1 MVNQTEFVT
10 EFVLLGFASLRELQI
25 LHAVAFLAIYLVAFV
40 GNFLL
45 IAAVAQNH
53 HLHSPMYFFLVNL
66 SIVDACYISTTV
78 PKSMANSLMD
88 SKLISFSGCVTQV
101 FLVIMF
107 ASAELFFLTA
117 MAYDRYAAICHPL
130 RYQLIMNWN
139 VCFQMAAAS
148 GVTSLTIA
156 VVDTANT
163 FSLHFCQSK
172 IIEQY
177 FCDIPQ
183 LLKISCTDTST
194 AQSFVYAS
202 TIILGSFCFTF
213 ICVSYVY
220 IFTAVFK
227 IQSTLG
233 RRKAFSTCTPHL
245 TVFCLF
251 FITATFSYMRPKA
264 LSSPPVD
271 LLAAVLYTA
280 LPPVM
285 NPIIYSLRNKDIQL
299 ALCKAMTNF
308 PCISWVGLEEVDWK
322 S

>member
-1 MVNQTEFVT
+1 MANQTTVT
-10 EFVLLGFASLRELQI
+10 EFVLLGFADLRELQV
-25 LHAVAFLAIYLVAFV
+25 LHSVVFLAIYLVALA

-45 IAAVAQNH
+45 IAAVAPNH

-78 PKSMANSLMD
+78 PKSTVNSLMS
-88 SKLISFSGCVTQV
+88 SKQISFSGCIAQV

-107 ASAELFFLTA
+107 TSAELFFLTA

-139 VCFQMAAAS
+139 VCLQMAAAS
-148 GVTSLTIA
+148 WVTSVTIA
-156 VVDTANT
+156 VVDTVNT
-163 FSLHFCQSK
+163 FSLHFCQSN

-183 LLKISCTDTST
+183 LLKISCTDTAT
-194 AQSFVYAS
+194 AQSFVLAGTLS
-202 TIILGSFCFTF
+202 FGSFCFTF
-213 ICVSYVY
+213 IFVSYVY
-220 IFTAVFK
+220 IFSAVFK
-227 IQSTLG
+227 IQSAQS
-233 RRKAFSTCTPHL
+233 RQKAFSTCTPHL

-251 FITATFSYMRPKA
+251 FFTASFSYMRPKA
-264 LSSPPVD
+264 LSSPTVD

-299 ALCKAMTNF
+299 ALGRAMTNM
-308 PCISWVGLEEVDWK
+308 PCISWVGLEEMDPK
-322 S
+322 H